1 MQVPVGVQQSDF
13 QQHPSWVDLRF
24 ENLLMPKLRPFIPRP
39 RVVVV
44 YGTGVGPR
52 IFPPIIVNLGVDVKV
67 KPKIVINGL
76 KAEPD
81 SQRQPFLGTDQPIG
95 RANRNLLYAD
105 IKIPLDIVV
114 VKSNGLL
121 IYKFI
126 EVDLDSQII
135 ALLVIQHQVLR
146 LIVDQPHKIRRL
158 LIMIRCKQVHQRPLF
173 DRRILAADRI
183 PIDRNFLTVLV
194 ENF

>member
-1 MQVPVGVQQSDF
+1 VGVQQSNF
-13 QQHPSWVDLRF
+13 EQHASWVDLRF
-24 ENLLMPKLRPFIPRP
+24 ENLLMPKLRPLIPRP

-44 YGTGVGPR
+44 YRTGVGPS
-52 IFPPIIVNLGVDVKV
+52 IFPPIIADLGLDVKA

-76 KAEPD
+76 KAEPNP
-81 SQRQPFLGTDQPIG
+81 QRQPFLGSDKSIS

-105 IKIPLDIVV
+105 IKIPIDIVV

-135 ALLVIQHQVLR
+135 ALLVIEH
-146 LIVDQPHKIRRL
+146 
-158 LIMIRCKQVHQRPLF
+158 
-173 DRRILAADRI
+173 
-183 PIDRNFLTVLV
+183 
-194 ENF
+194 